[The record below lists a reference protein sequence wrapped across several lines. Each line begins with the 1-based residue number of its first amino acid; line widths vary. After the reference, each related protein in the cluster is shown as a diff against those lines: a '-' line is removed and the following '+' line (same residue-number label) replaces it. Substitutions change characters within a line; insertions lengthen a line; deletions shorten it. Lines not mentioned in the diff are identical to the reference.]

1 MEGNGWMNESQFIL
15 LVRRYWIN
23 QSHISNETKESKA
36 SKKREK
42 HMWEWSNFS
51 EKGESGKINL
61 LVYVSIMIL
70 EKT

>member
-1 MEGNGWMNESQFIL
+1 
-15 LVRRYWIN
+15 
-23 QSHISNETKESKA
+23 
-36 SKKREK
+36 
-42 HMWEWSNFS
+42 MWEWSNFS